1 MFRQSRLRRAL
12 PYVLI
17 LPALLC
23 VGAFI
28 LYPTLFSFGLS
39 LYENRRATFVY
50 VGLENFQKLLGNTLF
65 WAGLGR
71 TAIYGVLYVS
81 MVIVF
86 AYLLALIFRGRIKG
100 TSFFLTVIF
109 IPWMLSDI
117 VAGILWRWLFLPRVG
132 LLQNT
137 IGPLLGD
144 YSFLAEGTGAMSVVL
159 AAAIW
164 RGTAFALLLLL
175 AGLQTIP
182 GELTEAASIDG
193 ANRWQQFWNVTW
205 PLMLPTT
212 QVTLVF
218 LSIQAINAVGLF
230 LSITDGGPGRSTE
243 VVSLQLYKQ
252 ALQFNNFGFASAV
265 SVVMFFINAGLALIY
280 LNALRTQNVLD

>member
-1 MFRQSRLRRAL
+1 MPTQSRVNRWL
-12 PYVLI
+12 PYLLI

-23 VGAFI
+23 VGGVI

-39 LYENRRATFVY
+39 LYENRRATFIF
-50 VGLENFQKLLGNTLF
+50 VGLDNFQKLLGNTTF

-71 TAIYGVLYVS
+71 TAVYGGLYVTL
-81 MVIVF
+81 VIVF
-86 AYLLALIFRGRIKG
+86 AFLLALVFQRRINGRAY
-100 TSFFLTVIF
+100 FLTIIF

-132 LLQNT
+132 ILQNT
-137 IGPLLGD
+137 FGPLLGD
-144 YSFLAEGTGAMSVVL
+144 YSFLADGTGAMSVVL
-159 AAAIW
+159 AAAVW
-164 RGTAFALLLLL
+164 RGTAFALLMLM
-175 AGLQTIP
+175 AGLQTVP

-193 ANRWQQFWNVTW
+193 ANRWQRFWSITW

-218 LSIQAINAVGLF
+218 LSIQAVNAVGLF
-230 LSITDGGPGRSTE
+230 LSITDGGPGRATE
-243 VVSLQLYKQ
+243 VISLQLYKQ

-265 SVVMFFINAGLALIY
+265 SVLMFLINAALALIY
-280 LNALRTQNVLD
+280 LNALRAQNALD

>member
-1 MFRQSRLRRAL
+1 
-12 PYVLI
+12 
-17 LPALLC
+17 
-23 VGAFI
+23 
-28 LYPTLFSFGLS
+28 
-39 LYENRRATFVY
+39 
-50 VGLENFQKLLGNTLF
+50 
-65 WAGLGR
+65 
-71 TAIYGVLYVS
+71 
-81 MVIVF
+81 
-86 AYLLALIFRGRIKG
+86 
-100 TSFFLTVIF
+100 
-109 IPWMLSDI
+109 
-117 VAGILWRWLFLPRVG
+117 
-132 LLQNT
+132 
-137 IGPLLGD
+137 
-144 YSFLAEGTGAMSVVL
+144 MSVVL

-164 RGTAFALLLLL
+164 RGTALALLLLL

-230 LSITDGGPGRSTE
+230 LSITNGGPGRSTE

-252 ALQFNNFGFASAV
+252 VLQFNNFGFASAV